1 MKPGDRVKISDEKGV
16 YTVIRSISPK
26 RVLVATDDGLEMP
39 LLKETLIIVSEEN
52 EKMYRTSSGK
62 KKESLPNK
70 SAAKGKKSAGN
81 YREVDLH
88 LKGTSGQASDYH
100 AIEIQIIKFRTELDR
115 AIRENEKEIVF
126 IHGVGGGKLKAMI
139 RKILSESYINCQV
152 HDGSYRK
159 YGIDGATHVIIGRFG
174 R

>member
-16 YTVIRSISPK
+16 YTVIRNISSK
-26 RVLVATDDGLEMP
+26 KILVSTIDGLEIP
-39 LLKETLIIVSEEN
+39 LLKDNLIIASQEN
-52 EKMYRTSSGK
+52 EELYSVSSGK
-62 KKESLPNK
+62 KKEIPVKKKTGS
-70 SAAKGKKSAGN
+70 GKKRPGG

-88 LKGTSGQASDYH
+88 IKGSSGQSSDYH
-100 AIEIQIIKFRTELDR
+100 AIEIQVLKFRAELDR